1 MRDRQPSARDGE
13 VAGTARP
20 RPGAPNR
27 ESHSTVGGL
36 LALQAVAGN
45 SAVARMVAPVV
56 QRDLAA
62 YTREHLEVESSPP
75 SEGPSPT
82 TMTTDTADAPAVQAA
97 LQALISAGRVKL
109 RTVRDM
115 LQFSGSGATAAELL
129 AALGSAGFT
138 KARTMADSVL
148 DEHRISVYSKN
159 ELTFQPGLLWDT
171 TLFESRDNVEV
182 QTKRGLTAAE
192 IAAASSV
199 FGASIAYDSII
210 LEEDLVMSIGGY
222 VRTTPW
228 EINFPDGTLAGGGP
242 SFDLLIHEL
251 GHSWQYARGV
261 SLATTTYHAMRG
273 IYDYGGEARLQQVTA
288 AGGGLRAF
296 NTEQQADIA
305 SDAYQILAG
314 TRTGTRAVYEP
325 YLREFRSAGYR

>member
-1 MRDRQPSARDGE
+1 MRDLQPNARDHD

-20 RPGAPNR
+20 RRGAPTGR
-27 ESHSTVGGL
+27 SRHTAGGL

-97 LQALISAGRVKL
+97 LQALISAGKVKQ

-115 LQFSGSGATAAELL
+115 LQFSSSGATAAELL
-129 AALGSAGFT
+129 AAFSSAGFT
-138 KARTMADSVL
+138 KARPMADAVL

-159 ELTFQPGLLWDT
+159 EVTFQPGLFWDT

-199 FGASIAYDSII
+199 FGASIAYDRIV
-210 LEEDLVMSIGGY
+210 LEEDLVMSVGGY
-222 VRTTPW
+222 VRATPW
-228 EINFPDGTLAGGGP
+228 EINFPNGTLSGGGP
-242 SFDLLIHEL
+242 SFSFLIHEL

-261 SLATTTYHAMRG
+261 SLGTTTYHA
-273 IYDYGGEARLQQVTA
+273 IFSSYDYGGEARLREVTA

-296 NTEQQADIA
+296 NTEQQGDIA
-305 SDAYQILAG
+305 SDAYQVLVG
-314 TRTGTRAVYEP
+314 THTGTRAVYEP
-325 YLREFRSAGYR
+325 YLREFRAGAYR